1 MPARA
6 AASNARCRRRSDAA
20 VMDTTRLAAM
30 ANQIASFFATQR
42 GQSGALEVADHLR
55 KFWEPRMRKDLIS
68 RVNSDGAEAA
78 GLSPMAAAAIEELR
92 RAPSAIALPE
102 GAVGDGADR
111 PPLGNGTVSDG
122 DAPDGRAR

>member
-1 MPARA
+1 M
-6 AASNARCRRRSDAA
+6 
-20 VMDTTRLAAM
+20 MDTTRLAAM

-55 KFWEPRMRKDLIS
+55 KFWEPRMRADLMTK
-68 RVNSDGAEAA
+68 VDSDGAEAA

-92 RAPSAIALPE
+92 KAPSARDLPQ

-111 PPLGNGTVSDG
+111 APLGSGTVSDG
-122 DAPDGRAR
+122 DAPDAPKG